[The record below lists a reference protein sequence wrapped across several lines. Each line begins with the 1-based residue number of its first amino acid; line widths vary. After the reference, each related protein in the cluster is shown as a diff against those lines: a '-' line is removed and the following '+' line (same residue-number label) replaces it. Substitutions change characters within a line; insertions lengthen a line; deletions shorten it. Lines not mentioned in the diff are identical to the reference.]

1 MNGNQALIDNDD
13 HSRSLNDLQN
23 QDIHVLVSTFIQSNP
38 GQPLVRA
45 VVSLL
50 DKIAAKV
57 DLQRLINQL
66 LAKLTDHQFYNG
78 LFNALKAH
86 VEAHPW
92 PTAFL
97 IVGIVLLCN
106 PLTMAGFRSLG
117 PIAGSLA
124 AAWQSSMGGTVAAGS
139 AFALLQS
146 WGMTYSIVIPVA
158 GTIITA
164 GSVVA
169 ATAGKQISEGCNDA
183 WVIANAGGREI
194 ERWGRGEY
202 GNPVTQWRNGVY
214 GDPVTRWW
222 KGEYGSPVAGWAKSV
237 KQK

>member
-106 PLTMAGFRSLG
+106 PLTMAGFGSLG
-117 PIAGSLA
+117 PIAGKSMDFVFFCSFYGMEIDVFKVHWLLHGNR
-124 AAWQSSMGGTVAAGS
+124 AWG
-139 AFALLQS
+139 ALLL
-146 WGMTYSIVIPVA
+146 
-158 GTIITA
+158 
-164 GSVVA
+164 
-169 ATAGKQISEGCNDA
+169 
-183 WVIANAGGREI
+183 
-194 ERWGRGEY
+194 RG
-202 GNPVTQWRNGVY
+202 VRLRSFRV
-214 GDPVTRWW
+214 
-222 KGEYGSPVAGWAKSV
+222 GE
-237 KQK
+237 

>member
-106 PLTMAGFRSLG
+106 PLTMAGFGSLG
-117 PIAGSLA
+117 PIAGK
-124 AAWQSSMGGTVAAGS
+124 SMDFVFFCSFYGITDWKLTFLRFTGCCMAIEHGGHCCCGECVCAPSELGNDVLHRYPSGRNDYHGWFGCGCHCGKADQRG
-139 AFALLQS
+139 LQ
-146 WGMTYSIVIPVA
+146 
-158 GTIITA
+158 
-164 GSVVA
+164 
-169 ATAGKQISEGCNDA
+169 
-183 WVIANAGGREI
+183 
-194 ERWGRGEY
+194 
-202 GNPVTQWRNGVY
+202 
-214 GDPVTRWW
+214 
-222 KGEYGSPVAGWAKSV
+222 
-237 KQK
+237 